1 MKITFRDIDSF
12 VQKPNPAARV
22 ILVYGPD
29 DGLMRERASLMGKTV
44 VEDLHDPFNV
54 VVLSTDIL
62 NDDPACLSDEANAMS
77 MMGGN
82 RLIRIEN
89 AADKLTPLIKEY
101 LANANDDALIIL
113 EAGDLG
119 PRSSLRG
126 LCERAKN
133 AAALPCYIDDER
145 NLTQIIRQILHAE
158 GLQGEMDAV
167 NWLAANIS
175 GNRQKVRSELEKLI
189 VYKGADKTPLTL
201 TEARAICGQ
210 AGAQNFDDLVFNMG
224 GNNPEAALK
233 AYSTLIE
240 EGIAEIAVLRAIQNH
255 FRRLHLAKSITIEG
269 KNAEE
274 AMKALS
280 PPVFFKQQNQ
290 FRAQINKWPL
300 KMLDTI
306 LAKLS
311 ELEAQTKRTAMPG
324 ETLCA
329 QAILSISMIR

>member
-1 MKITFRDIDSF
+1 
-12 VQKPNPAARV
+12 
-22 ILVYGPD
+22 
-29 DGLMRERASLMGKTV
+29 
-44 VEDLHDPFNV
+44 
-54 VVLSTDIL
+54 
-62 NDDPACLSDEANAMS
+62 
-77 MMGGN
+77 
-82 RLIRIEN
+82 
-89 AADKLTPLIKEY
+89 
-101 LANANDDALIIL
+101 
-113 EAGDLG
+113 
-119 PRSSLRG
+119 
-126 LCERAKN
+126 
-133 AAALPCYIDDER
+133 
-145 NLTQIIRQILHAE
+145 
-158 GLQGEMDAV
+158 MDAV

-255 FRRLHLAKSITIEG
+255 FRRLHLAKSITLEG

-306 LAKLS
+306 LTKLS